1 MNPLASILFLQ
12 VAEVLA
18 QSSGRFA
25 WKLPRYQGLGFL
37 LHLWKLGVIAILHG
51 LTWFQR
57 PPCPPVQHPFCRALA
72 TGVPFT
78 GKRGFSLSVCP
89 TVAINDVI
97 FDIFKHWGHKFIP
110 PLKSVG
116 FLCFPKP
123 LHFANSYDISSMQYA
138 LSTESIQSNRRCF
151 YRCIVCHV
159 MSSELFEMQINA
171 WFSAVILK

>member
-1 MNPLASILFLQ
+1 MRRIGAGWGSKDCDILQRVNPLASILFLR

-37 LHLWKLGVIAILHG
+37 LHPWKLGVIAILHG

-116 FLCFPKP
+116 FLCFPKS
-123 LHFANSYDISSMQYA
+123 LHFAKE
-138 LSTESIQSNRRCF
+138 LSPNCF
-151 YRCIVCHV
+151 
-159 MSSELFEMQINA
+159 
-171 WFSAVILK
+171 ILKIFSLTDNRKRKTLLSLC

>member
-1 MNPLASILFLQ
+1 LASILFLQ

-37 LHLWKLGVIAILHG
+37 LHPWKLGVIAILHG

-123 LHFANSYDISSMQYA
+123 LHFAKD
-138 LSTESIQSNRRCF
+138 
-151 YRCIVCHV
+151 
-159 MSSELFEMQINA
+159 NA
-171 WFSAVILK
+171 IPG